1 MSEATKD
8 VFDSSKAEGY
18 SVTILSDGT
27 INAKS
32 FLKFS
37 RNLER
42 HAGITTF
49 VFQSGD
55 EVTPLASGL
64 RTLHRSSKQPYII
77 VTSDNIDFLTSAIG
91 SLYRGNLLVWSTRLL
106 VITRLPIHQ
115 IHSMRESLSNINAMV
130 MVATSENGI
139 PQCKIYLYIPYSH
152 RCLEVAKWVQHK
164 RLTFQAT
171 YGMFQEKFKKLADGA
186 HLEVT
191 AEIYPPLILSNTRK
205 KAGGRDPTKILRG
218 PLIEVLSI
226 LASSINFT
234 CSWTRPT
241 DVAFGYQFPN
251 GSWGGMV
258 GMVARRDKSVM
269 VFVTLRKKMRI
280 ANPHFLFQE
289 VDFSFLIFTVLY
301 KRAQV
306 VDYTLPLTFTYAR
319 FLARKGRTEI
329 RPFGFFEPLDTTVW
343 YSLLGG
349 VVIMM
354 AASIFVSRVLPM
366 SPRMPLKDSPNDYVR
381 VFLGQDTEKASEAFW
396 SLKLL
401 VGVWMVAMSIV
412 TRSYSGNLNSLLTV
426 RYVPQP
432 YHSVKAVAQDP
443 SVKIVTEIGGY
454 YHQSIESGFFKEITD
469 AGKQAM
475 ISYVE
480 FTDFEEVVDTK
491 IAKGGYVLMNDDL
504 PNKMLID
511 QYFSKTGT
519 CIFYQ
524 SKEYFFPQISAMIA
538 PKYSPLIPVLNERLV
553 MIIESG
559 LYEQWLKREYLNSSS
574 CDKAPTKILVQSSLS
589 FYNIWGM
596 FVLLVSGFAVSL
608 VAFVLEILTAKT
620 VICLQRFR
628 WEMPF

>member
-1 MSEATKD
+1 MFRSGQLLFALLLICGFACSVYLKRKGKLGLLEETSEATRD
-8 VFDSSKAEGY
+8 VLESSKAEGY

-27 INAKS
+27 TNGES
-32 FLKFS
+32 FLK
-37 RNLER
+37 
-42 HAGITTF
+42 
-49 VFQSGD
+49 
-55 EVTPLASGL
+55 
-64 RTLHRSSKQPYII
+64 LHRSSKQPYII
-77 VTSDNIDFLTSAIG
+77 VASDSIDFLTSAIG
-91 SLYRGNLLVWSTRLL
+91 SLFRGNLLVWSTRLL

-115 IHSMRESLSNINAMV
+115 IHSLRESLSNINAMV

-139 PQCKIYLYIPYSH
+139 Q
-152 RCLEVAKWVQHK
+152 
-164 RLTFQAT
+164 
-171 YGMFQEKFKKLADGA
+171 KLADGA

-191 AEIYPPLILSNTRK
+191 AEIYPPLILSNMK
-205 KAGGRDPTKILRG
+205 SKAGGRDPTKILRG
-218 PLIEVLSI
+218 PLIEVLAI
-226 LASSINFT
+226 LTSSINFT

-258 GMVARRDKSVM
+258 GMVARK
-269 VFVTLRKKMRI
+269 
-280 ANPHFLFQE
+280 E

-329 RPFGFFEPLDTTVW
+329 HPFGFFMPLDTTVW
-343 YSLLGG
+343 YSLLAGLG
-349 VVIMM
+349 IMM
-354 AASIFVSRVLPM
+354 FVSIFVSRVLPM
-366 SPRMPLKDSPNDYVR
+366 SPRMPLKDAPNDYVR
-381 VFLGQDTEKASEAFW
+381 VLLGQDTEKASEAFW

-401 VGVWMVAMSIV
+401 VGAWMVAMSIV
-412 TRSYSGNLNSLLTV
+412 MRSYAGNLNSLLTV

-443 SVKIVTEIGGY
+443 SVKIVTETGGY
-454 YHQSIESGFFKEITD
+454 YHQSIESGFFREITD

-538 PKYSPLIPVLNERLV
+538 PKHSPLIPVLNERLV

-559 LYEQWLKREYLNSSS
+559 LYEQWLKKEYVNSSS
-574 CDKAPTKILVQSSLS
+574 CDKAPTKILVQTSLS
-589 FYNIWGM
+589 FYNIWTDPPGTDRSSWNS
-596 FVLLVSGFAVSL
+596 FLKVKANPPGIDRPSWNSFLKTDPPGIDRSSWNSFLNKGRPG
-608 VAFVLEILTAKT
+608 IL
-620 VICLQRFR
+620 F
-628 WEMPF
+628 